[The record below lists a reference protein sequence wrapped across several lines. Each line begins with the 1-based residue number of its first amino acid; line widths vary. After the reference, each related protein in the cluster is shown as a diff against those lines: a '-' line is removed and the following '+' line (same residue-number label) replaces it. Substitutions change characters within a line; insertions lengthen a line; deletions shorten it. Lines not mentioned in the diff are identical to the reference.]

1 MPVITAKP
9 VFDNMHI
16 CSVCYEKE
24 GGRTVAVTV
33 QQIAEATGVS
43 RGTVDRALN
52 NRGRVDPEVAEKI
65 RRTAAEMGYVKKPRK
80 TGNRKKTCRIGIVTQ
95 LAGASFMLEINR
107 GIHEAAAELRDR
119 GVEVLLKEGM
129 GVDEKEQLD
138 AIDNLLKEGID
149 ALALMPVDCEGVREK
164 INELIDHEN
173 IPVVTFNSDIVG
185 TKRCCFV
192 GMDNLKSGR
201 TAAGL
206 MKMMTGGTGKILVIT
221 GYFTNHVASSRVA
234 GFVEEIKLSC
244 PGLEI
249 VGVQGSFDDAA
260 EVEKIVVNTMH
271 NVPDLDGILLVSG
284 GQAGIRKAFDDL
296 ELTQRPHVVI
306 YDQTPKNERALREDT
321 VDFLID
327 QNGYVQG
334 YRPPFILADLLQ
346 KNQQPDE
353 ERILT
358 DIIIRTKYN
367 L

>member
-1 MPVITAKP
+1 M
-9 VFDNMHI
+9 
-16 CSVCYEKE
+16 
-24 GGRTVAVTV
+24 AVTV

-65 RRTAAEMGYVKKPRK
+65 RRTALEMGYVKKPRK
-80 TGNRKKTCRIGIVTQ
+80 TGSRRKTCRIGIVTQ

-107 GIHEAAAELRDR
+107 GIHEAAEELQDR
-119 GVEVLLKEGM
+119 GVEVILKEGM
-129 GVDEKEQLD
+129 AVDEKEQLD
-138 AIDNLLKEGID
+138 AINDLIKEGID
-149 ALALMPVDCEGVREK
+149 GLALMPVDCEGVREK
-164 INELIDHEN
+164 INDLIEHEN

-185 TKRCCFV
+185 TKRSCFV
-192 GMDNLKSGR
+192 GMDNHKSGR

-206 MKMMTGGTGKILVIT
+206 MKMMTGGSGKILVIT
-221 GYFTNHVASSRVA
+221 GYFTNHVAKV
-234 GFVEEIKLSC
+234 SC

-260 EVEKIVVNTMH
+260 EVEKIVVNAMRT
-271 NVPDLDGILLVSG
+271 VPDLDGILLVSG

-296 ELTQRPHVVI
+296 ELTDRPHVVI

-327 QNGYVQG
+327 QHGYVQG
-334 YRPPFILADLLQ
+334 YRPPHILADLLQ
-346 KNQQPDE
+346 KNQQPED

-358 DIIIRTKYN
+358 DIIIKTKYN

>member
-1 MPVITAKP
+1 M
-9 VFDNMHI
+9 
-16 CSVCYEKE
+16 
-24 GGRTVAVTV
+24 AVTV

-65 RRTAAEMGYVKKPRK
+65 RRTALEMGYVKKPRK
-80 TGNRKKTCRIGIVTQ
+80 TGSRRKTCRIGIVTQ

-107 GIHEAAAELRDR
+107 GIHEAAEELQDR
-119 GVEVLLKEGM
+119 GVEVILKEGM
-129 GVDEKEQLD
+129 AVDEKEQLD
-138 AIDNLLKEGID
+138 AINDLIKEGID
-149 ALALMPVDCEGVREK
+149 GLALMPVDCEGVREK
-164 INELIDHEN
+164 INDLIEHEN

-185 TKRCCFV
+185 TKRSCFV
-192 GMDNLKSGR
+192 GMDNHKSGR

-206 MKMMTGGTGKILVIT
+206 MKMMTGGSGKILVIT

-234 GFVEEIKLSC
+234 GFVEEIKVSC
-244 PGLEI
+244 P
-249 VGVQGSFDDAA
+249 
-260 EVEKIVVNTMH
+260 EVEKIVVNAMRT
-271 NVPDLDGILLVSG
+271 VPDLDGILLVSG

-296 ELTQRPHVVI
+296 ELTDRPHVVI

-327 QNGYVQG
+327 QHGYVQG
-334 YRPPFILADLLQ
+334 YRPPHILADLLQ
-346 KNQQPDE
+346 KNQQPED

-358 DIIIRTKYN
+358 DIIIKTKYN